1 MSRKAKSETVL
12 THKMLERIA
21 VELAAMPAKVP
32 EKVSNKEAIVALAPH
47 LNILLN
53 ERGYSRDD
61 VVKELAKR
69 GIACTPNTLR
79 IYLKEAE
86 NLKAPATLT

>member
-1 MSRKAKSETVL
+1 MSIKAKSETVL
-12 THKMLERIA
+12 THKMLEKIA
-21 VELAAMPAKVP
+21 VDLAALPAKV
-32 EKVSNKEAIVALAPH
+32 KKKISNKEAIIALAPH

-53 ERGYSRDD
+53 ERAFSRDD
-61 VVKELAKR
+61 VVKELAKHS
-69 GIACTPNTLR
+69 IACTPNTLR